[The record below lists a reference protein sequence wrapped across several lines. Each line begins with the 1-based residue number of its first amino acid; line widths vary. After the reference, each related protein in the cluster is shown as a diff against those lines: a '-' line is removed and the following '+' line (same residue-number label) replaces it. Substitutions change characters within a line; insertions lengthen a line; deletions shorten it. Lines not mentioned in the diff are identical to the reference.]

1 VAWRRRSSC
10 TCRCSPWIDHPSRDT
25 TFAVVLMLCG
35 GPAIFLLARAWYQRR
50 VFAAAARPRLL
61 TIGVLVA
68 TVAAVRTA
76 PALVAA
82 LAVVAV
88 LAALVVVEQFS
99 AID

>member
-1 VAWRRRSSC
+1 
-10 TCRCSPWIDHPSRDT
+10 
-25 TFAVVLMLCG
+25 
-35 GPAIFLLARAWYQRR
+35 
-50 VFAAAARPRLL
+50 VFAAAARPQLL